1 MCRRIFFVGCS
12 VNNKYHVISQVSL
25 IQAPEASRWWSRI
38 SSSYQ
43 NSESPFSIKVGHH
56 KQEERCIQQSH
67 KKFGHDFR
75 PEIVET
81 KIKFSDQRTW
91 RDDSEEKFKRSK
103 FVHFVERERLLVV
116 MGYNLISV
124 LESHRIMGIGD
135 SQIEHGSFL
144 KSWPKLLTF
153 KCERAIKII
162 NIMKKLKKIK
172 SQILFHTFLH
182 ELILGTWWPDPSIS
196 LFWGT
201 LIICKNA
208 TRGQFSLYFWLN
220 PTDGIYKREKN
231 LPWNDI
237 L

>member
-1 MCRRIFFVGCS
+1 MCMCIYVYMYMCIYVYVYVCIYIYIYAFMYICIYIHIFFVVGCS
-12 VNNKYHVISQVSL
+12 VNNKYHVISQVFL

-103 FVHFVERERLLVV
+103 FVHFVERD
-116 MGYNLISV
+116 Y
-124 LESHRIMGIGD
+124 
-135 SQIEHGSFL
+135 
-144 KSWPKLLTF
+144 
-153 KCERAIKII
+153 
-162 NIMKKLKKIK
+162 
-172 SQILFHTFLH
+172 
-182 ELILGTWWPDPSIS
+182 
-196 LFWGT
+196 
-201 LIICKNA
+201 
-208 TRGQFSLYFWLN
+208 
-220 PTDGIYKREKN
+220 
-231 LPWNDI
+231 
-237 L
+237 